1 MFKEIKRGT
10 KAIRGCEKNMYSRR
24 QEKEVIEIISIVLK
38 IKILMYRLKSRL
50 GAAKERISELVKS
63 EEVTQKV
70 AERD

>member
-1 MFKEIKRGT
+1 
-10 KAIRGCEKNMYSRR
+10 MYSRR

-38 IKILMYRLKSRL
+38 IRILMYKLKSRL